1 MRMSR
6 TDTGSVVCTYMCKPC
21 AWCSIS
27 LHSFSHVFA
36 QFLTSDDAPL
46 HDTMIW
52 LMVRVVLVLQE
63 SESDT
68 SDLGLSYSV

>member
-1 MRMSR
+1 MYVHVQTLCLMFN
-6 TDTGSVVCTYMCKPC
+6 
-21 AWCSIS
+21 II

-46 HDTMIW
+46 RGARIW